1 MTDDERLGPPP
12 IEPLSEVA
20 WSRIERGLWAQM
32 DAGDTTGNTERIS
45 PSPRWWILA
54 TPLVAAAAI
63 AAVVV
68 GTRPSPREVAITD
81 EPARVVSGS
90 APSAASF
97 GDSHVELD
105 ANTAVVMSHE
115 SGHPTVLLERGAAWF
130 TVASRKER
138 PEFVVHAGDATV
150 RVVGTRFRVARSDER
165 IAVSVERGVV
175 DVQFRGSVVEVGATQ
190 RWSSDTPGNIST
202 LAGATPP
209 SEPIA
214 TTEPA
219 AKPATTPAA
228 EPETAPATRP
238 ALPEPTRTPPESRSA
253 GKPAP
258 KLDARPEAKLDAR
271 PEAKLDARPEP
282 KLDARPEAKLD
293 TRPEAKLDARPE
305 PKLDARP
312 EAKLDTRPE
321 AKLDARPEPK
331 LGGPQAADID
341 HDRAEYDRLAALEP
355 RDPATALAGYLT
367 LARGTSR
374 WADPALFAAARLAVD
389 RHDQRAET
397 LLGIYLQRF
406 PSGANAT
413 DAKQLLARLN
423 RIKDN
428 TP

>member
-32 DAGDTTGNTERIS
+32 DATETTGNTDRITS

-81 EPARVVSGS
+81 EPARVVSGA

-130 TVASRKER
+130 TVAARKQR
-138 PEFVVHAGDATV
+138 PEFVVRAGDATV

-175 DVQFRGSVVEVGATQ
+175 DVQFQGSVVELNASQ
-190 RWSSDTPGNIST
+190 RWSSDAPGNIST
-202 LAGATPP
+202 LAGAPPP
-209 SEPIA
+209 SETVA
-214 TTEPA
+214 TA
-219 AKPATTPAA
+219 ATAVKPATQPAA
-228 EPETAPATRP
+228 DPATQPAADPVIDLATRP
-238 ALPEPTRTPPESRSA
+238 ALPEPTRTLPESKSA

-258 KLDARPEAKLDAR
+258 KLDAKPEAKLDAR
-271 PEAKLDARPEP
+271 PDARLDAKPEPNLDAKPESKLDAR
-282 KLDARPEAKLD
+282 L
-293 TRPEAKLDARPE
+293 
-305 PKLDARP
+305 
-312 EAKLDTRPE
+312 
-321 AKLDARPEPK
+321 EPK
-331 LGGPQAADID
+331 LGGPPTTDID
-341 HDRAEYDRLAALEP
+341 RDRAEYDRLAALEP
-355 RDPATALAGYLT
+355 RDPAAALAGYMT